1 MQAYFDARRY
11 LTARYKSP
19 ETRSSTL
26 QFFYSFFSKYHTN
39 WDPSKAS
46 LLELGA
52 GPSLQLVFAST
63 AFFSN
68 VVVSDFEDTCVQE
81 VNLWV
86 NESTDAFNWKPIVE
100 HVLRFCEGKTESD
113 VEPFDVTQREEE
125 ARRKI
130 SAVVHCDVTR
140 DNVGLDAS
148 IIPVGGFDVIT
159 ASASLTPAVKKQEEF
174 VQALRNVRGVLKE
187 GGYLCALIAG
197 KCTYY
202 NIASDSSEKLP
213 TCYVTEQDV
222 RDAIRDAGLQMEEFE
237 IIDPVPGLA
246 IATDLYLCVARNG
259 MTML

>member
-11 LTARYKSP
+11 LVARYTSP

-52 GPSLQLVFAST
+52 GPSLQLVLAST

-68 VVVSDFEDTCVQE
+68 VVVSDFEDSCVQE

-86 NESTDAFNWKPIVE
+86 NESPDAFNWKHIVKYALK
-100 HVLRFCEGKTESD
+100 HCEGKEESQ
-113 VEPFDVTQREEE
+113 VNSSTVSQREEE

-130 SAVVHCDVTR
+130 SAVVHCDVTQ
-140 DNVGLDAS
+140 DKVGLDPS
-148 IIPVGGFDVIT
+148 VIPVGGFDVIT
-159 ASASLTPAVKKQEEF
+159 ASGSLTPAVKKQEDF

-197 KCTYY
+197 KCTHY
-202 NIASDSSEKLP
+202 NIAADSSEELP
-213 TCYVTEQDV
+213 TCYVTEQDTW
-222 RDAIRDAGLQMEEFE
+222 DAMKDAGLQLEEFKL
-237 IIDPVPGLA
+237 IDPVPGLA
-246 IATDLYLCVARNG
+246 TATDLYLCVAKK
-259 MTML
+259 